1 MKQVNSRD
9 QQARPPP
16 KKVVALF
23 LYHKLKMKRG
33 KNMELK
39 FVVPDMAETF
49 GKLTYGGEGEVL
61 TEGYGRNT
69 TVIGRSYHLF
79 SSKQR
84 ADDIEVV
91 VVAEAGE
98 KDFDQDQPLKAVN
111 PHLVAKGYEIENRGF
126 TDYVLYVDDLV
137 KA

>member
-1 MKQVNSRD
+1 MKQVNSRNRLV
-9 QQARPPP
+9 RPPP

-23 LYHKLKMKRG
+23 LYPKLTMKRG
-33 KNMELK
+33 KE
-39 FVVPDMAETF
+39 
-49 GKLTYGGEGEVL
+49 YGIEICRA
-61 TEGYGRNT
+61 GYGRNT
-69 TVIGRSYHLF
+69 VVIGRSYHLY

-91 VVAEAGE
+91 VAAEAGE

-111 PHLVAKGYEIENRGF
+111 PHLVAKGYAIENRGF

>member
-1 MKQVNSRD
+1 
-9 QQARPPP
+9 
-16 KKVVALF
+16 
-23 LYHKLKMKRG
+23 
-33 KNMELK
+33 MELK
-39 FVVPDMAETF
+39 FVVPDMAQTF

-69 TVIGRSYHLF
+69 TVVGRSYHLF

-91 VVAEAGE
+91 VAAEAGE
-98 KDFDQDQPLKAVN
+98 KDFDQDQVVQMVN
-111 PHLVAKGYEIENRGF
+111 PTLVAKGYEIENRGF
-126 TDYVLYVDDLV
+126 KDYVLYVDDMV